1 MYDEEL
7 EKIMLFHI
15 IFNNYVCDLTEK
27 DFVDRKNVI
36 IIKAINKLKK
46 EKQDIN
52 LINIQE
58 KIQRNNSKVLE
69 YLAKLGDY
77 GIGTEADT
85 IYNKIIQLSQKRAIY
100 NLLKENIITV
110 TEKTAEE
117 TYTDLIDKTNKIMQR
132 AEKEETFIEQISK
145 TGEEIEKSYKNR
157 NDYSLYT
164 GISVLDDKILGLHNG
179 ELTIIGARPG
189 VGKTTFALQIAQK
202 IAEKKKKVAIISL
215 EMSDVQLIQKL
226 ISKKTGVNSYKMR
239 SGNLIDDDW
248 NKIAEGLGKLSDLPI
263 RIITKAFNIQ
273 QIEKTIRKLKNK
285 NELDLVVIDYI
296 QLIKNQGNFSSREQQ
311 VADISRTLKL
321 LTLELNIPIIALC
334 QLNRNANKTEP
345 TLADLRESGSLEQDA
360 DNVFF
365 LYQEK
370 EQDTPIV
377 DIVLKIAKQR
387 NGEIGKVYLKFN
399 KPKSEFV
406 GQVRW

>member
-27 DFVDRKNVI
+27 DFVDSRNVI

-58 KIQRNNSKVLE
+58 KIQRNNSKILE
-69 YLAKLGDY
+69 YLVKLGDY

-110 TEKTAEE
+110 TERTPEE

-132 AEKEETFIEQISK
+132 AEKEETFVEQISK

-164 GISVLDDKILGLHNG
+164 GISDLDDKILGLHNG
-179 ELTIIGARPG
+179 ELTIIGARPRSRQNNFCITNST
-189 VGKTTFALQIAQK
+189 KNSR
-202 IAEKKKKVAIISL
+202 EKKESCNIKFRNERCTIN
-215 EMSDVQLIQKL
+215 
-226 ISKKTGVNSYKMR
+226 T
-239 SGNLIDDDW
+239 
-248 NKIAEGLGKLSDLPI
+248 KI
-263 RIITKAFNIQ
+263 NI
-273 QIEKTIRKLKNK
+273 
-285 NELDLVVIDYI
+285 
-296 QLIKNQGNFSSREQQ
+296 
-311 VADISRTLKL
+311 
-321 LTLELNIPIIALC
+321 
-334 QLNRNANKTEP
+334 
-345 TLADLRESGSLEQDA
+345 
-360 DNVFF
+360 
-365 LYQEK
+365 
-370 EQDTPIV
+370 
-377 DIVLKIAKQR
+377 
-387 NGEIGKVYLKFN
+387 
-399 KPKSEFV
+399 
-406 GQVRW
+406 

>member
-15 IFNNYVCDLTEK
+15 IFNDYVCDLTEK
-27 DFVDRKNVI
+27 DFVDSKNVM
-36 IIKAINKLKK
+36 IIKAINKLKQ
-46 EKQDIN
+46 EKQEIN
-52 LINIQE
+52 LINVQE

-110 TEKTAEE
+110 TEKTPEE

-145 TGEEIEKSYKNR
+145 TGEEIEKNYKNK

-164 GISVLDDKILGLHNG
+164 GITDLDDKILGLHNG

-202 IAEKKKKVAIISL
+202 IAERKKKVAIISL

-239 SGNLIDDDW
+239 SGNLVDDDW
-248 NKIAEGLGKLSDLPI
+248 EKIAEGMGELCDLPI
-263 RIITKAFNIQ
+263 RIITTAFNIQ

>member
-110 TEKTAEE
+110 TERTPEE

-132 AEKEETFIEQISK
+132 NEKEETFIEQISK
-145 TGEEIEKSYKNR
+145 TGEEIEKSYKNK

-164 GISVLDDKILGLHNG
+164 GITDLDDKILGLHNG
-179 ELTIIGARPG
+179 ELTIIGARPRSRQNNFCITNST
-189 VGKTTFALQIAQK
+189 KNSRKKEKSCNNKFRDERCTINTK
-202 IAEKKKKVAIISL
+202 I
-215 EMSDVQLIQKL
+215 
-226 ISKKTGVNSYKMR
+226 
-239 SGNLIDDDW
+239 
-248 NKIAEGLGKLSDLPI
+248 
-263 RIITKAFNIQ
+263 NI
-273 QIEKTIRKLKNK
+273 
-285 NELDLVVIDYI
+285 
-296 QLIKNQGNFSSREQQ
+296 
-311 VADISRTLKL
+311 
-321 LTLELNIPIIALC
+321 
-334 QLNRNANKTEP
+334 
-345 TLADLRESGSLEQDA
+345 
-360 DNVFF
+360 
-365 LYQEK
+365 
-370 EQDTPIV
+370 
-377 DIVLKIAKQR
+377 
-387 NGEIGKVYLKFN
+387 
-399 KPKSEFV
+399 
-406 GQVRW
+406 

>member
-15 IFNNYVCDLTEK
+15 IFNDYVCDLTEK
-27 DFVDRKNVI
+27 DFVDSKNVM
-36 IIKAINKLKK
+36 IIKAINKLKQ
-46 EKQDIN
+46 EKQEIN
-52 LINIQE
+52 LINVQE
-58 KIQRNNSKVLE
+58 KIQKNNSKVLE

-110 TEKTAEE
+110 TEKTPEE

-145 TGEEIEKSYKNR
+145 TGEEIEKNYKNR

-164 GISVLDDKILGLHNG
+164 GITDLDDKILGLHNG

-202 IAEKKKKVAIISL
+202 IAERKKKVAIISL

-239 SGNLIDDDW
+239 SGNLVDDDW
-248 NKIAEGLGKLSDLPI
+248 EKIAEGIGELCDLPI
-263 RIITKAFNIQ
+263 RIITTAFNIQ

-334 QLNRNANKTEP
+334 QLNRNANKSEP
-345 TLADLRESGSLEQDA
+345 TLADLRESGSIEQDA
-360 DNVFF
+360 DNVLF

>member
-110 TEKTAEE
+110 TERTPEE

-145 TGEEIEKSYKNR
+145 TGEEIEKNYKNR

-164 GISVLDDKILGLHNG
+164 GISDLDDKILGLHNG
-179 ELTIIGARPG
+179 ELTIIGARPRSRQNNFCI
-189 VGKTTFALQIAQK
+189 T
-202 IAEKKKKVAIISL
+202 
-215 EMSDVQLIQKL
+215 
-226 ISKKTGVNSYKMR
+226 NS
-239 SGNLIDDDW
+239 
-248 NKIAEGLGKLSDLPI
+248 
-263 RIITKAFNIQ
+263 TKN
-273 QIEKTIRKLKNK
+273 
-285 NELDLVVIDYI
+285 
-296 QLIKNQGNFSSREQQ
+296 SREKEK
-311 VADISRTLKL
+311 SRNNKF
-321 LTLELNIPIIALC
+321 
-334 QLNRNANKTEP
+334 RNE
-345 TLADLRESGSLEQDA
+345 
-360 DNVFF
+360 
-365 LYQEK
+365 
-370 EQDTPIV
+370 
-377 DIVLKIAKQR
+377 
-387 NGEIGKVYLKFN
+387 
-399 KPKSEFV
+399 
-406 GQVRW
+406 

>member
-27 DFVDRKNVI
+27 DFVDSKNVI

-110 TEKTAEE
+110 TERTPEE
-117 TYTDLIDKTNKIMQR
+117 TYTDLINKINKIMQR
-132 AEKEETFIEQISK
+132 NEKEETFIEQISK
-145 TGEEIEKSYKNR
+145 TSEEIEKSYKNK

-164 GISVLDDKILGLHNG
+164 GITDLDDKILGLHNG
-179 ELTIIGARPG
+179 ELTIIGARPRSRQNNFCITNST
-189 VGKTTFALQIAQK
+189 KNSR
-202 IAEKKKKVAIISL
+202 KKKESC
-215 EMSDVQLIQKL
+215 
-226 ISKKTGVNSYKMR
+226 N
-239 SGNLIDDDW
+239 
-248 NKIAEGLGKLSDLPI
+248 NKFRNERYTIN
-263 RIITKAFNIQ
+263 TKINI
-273 QIEKTIRKLKNK
+273 
-285 NELDLVVIDYI
+285 
-296 QLIKNQGNFSSREQQ
+296 
-311 VADISRTLKL
+311 
-321 LTLELNIPIIALC
+321 
-334 QLNRNANKTEP
+334 
-345 TLADLRESGSLEQDA
+345 
-360 DNVFF
+360 
-365 LYQEK
+365 
-370 EQDTPIV
+370 
-377 DIVLKIAKQR
+377 
-387 NGEIGKVYLKFN
+387 
-399 KPKSEFV
+399 
-406 GQVRW
+406 

>member
-1 MYDEEL
+1 MIKTMLGNVEANFNGHYVIEGSRLCLNDEEL

-27 DFVDRKNVI
+27 DFVDSKNVI

-58 KIQRNNSKVLE
+58 KIQRNNSKILE
-69 YLAKLGDY
+69 YLVKLGDY

-110 TEKTAEE
+110 TERTPEE

-145 TGEEIEKSYKNR
+145 TGEEIEKNYKNR

-179 ELTIIGARPG
+179 ELTIIGARPRSRQNNFCI
-189 VGKTTFALQIAQK
+189 T
-202 IAEKKKKVAIISL
+202 
-215 EMSDVQLIQKL
+215 
-226 ISKKTGVNSYKMR
+226 NS
-239 SGNLIDDDW
+239 
-248 NKIAEGLGKLSDLPI
+248 
-263 RIITKAFNIQ
+263 TKN
-273 QIEKTIRKLKNK
+273 
-285 NELDLVVIDYI
+285 
-296 QLIKNQGNFSSREQQ
+296 SRE
-311 VADISRTLKL
+311 K
-321 LTLELNIPIIALC
+321 EKGCN
-334 QLNRNANKTEP
+334 NKFRDE
-345 TLADLRESGSLEQDA
+345 
-360 DNVFF
+360 
-365 LYQEK
+365 
-370 EQDTPIV
+370 
-377 DIVLKIAKQR
+377 
-387 NGEIGKVYLKFN
+387 
-399 KPKSEFV
+399 
-406 GQVRW
+406 

>member
-1 MYDEEL
+1 
-7 EKIMLFHI
+7 MLFHI

-27 DFVDRKNVI
+27 DFVDSKNVI

-110 TEKTAEE
+110 TERTPEE

-145 TGEEIEKSYKNR
+145 TGEEIEKNYKNR

-179 ELTIIGARPG
+179 ELTIIGARPRSRQNNFCI
-189 VGKTTFALQIAQK
+189 T
-202 IAEKKKKVAIISL
+202 
-215 EMSDVQLIQKL
+215 
-226 ISKKTGVNSYKMR
+226 NS
-239 SGNLIDDDW
+239 
-248 NKIAEGLGKLSDLPI
+248 
-263 RIITKAFNIQ
+263 TKN
-273 QIEKTIRKLKNK
+273 
-285 NELDLVVIDYI
+285 
-296 QLIKNQGNFSSREQQ
+296 SRE
-311 VADISRTLKL
+311 K
-321 LTLELNIPIIALC
+321 EKGCN
-334 QLNRNANKTEP
+334 NKFRNE
-345 TLADLRESGSLEQDA
+345 
-360 DNVFF
+360 
-365 LYQEK
+365 
-370 EQDTPIV
+370 
-377 DIVLKIAKQR
+377 
-387 NGEIGKVYLKFN
+387 
-399 KPKSEFV
+399 
-406 GQVRW
+406 

>member
-27 DFVDRKNVI
+27 DFVDSRNVI

-58 KIQRNNSKVLE
+58 KIQRNNSKILE
-69 YLAKLGDY
+69 YLVKLGDY

-110 TEKTAEE
+110 TERTPEE

-132 AEKEETFIEQISK
+132 AEKEETFVEQISK

-179 ELTIIGARPG
+179 ELTIIGARPRSRQNNFCITNST
-189 VGKTTFALQIAQK
+189 KNSR
-202 IAEKKKKVAIISL
+202 EKKESCNIKFRNERCTIN
-215 EMSDVQLIQKL
+215 
-226 ISKKTGVNSYKMR
+226 T
-239 SGNLIDDDW
+239 
-248 NKIAEGLGKLSDLPI
+248 KI
-263 RIITKAFNIQ
+263 NI
-273 QIEKTIRKLKNK
+273 
-285 NELDLVVIDYI
+285 
-296 QLIKNQGNFSSREQQ
+296 
-311 VADISRTLKL
+311 
-321 LTLELNIPIIALC
+321 
-334 QLNRNANKTEP
+334 
-345 TLADLRESGSLEQDA
+345 
-360 DNVFF
+360 
-365 LYQEK
+365 
-370 EQDTPIV
+370 
-377 DIVLKIAKQR
+377 
-387 NGEIGKVYLKFN
+387 
-399 KPKSEFV
+399 
-406 GQVRW
+406 

>member
-27 DFVDRKNVI
+27 DFVDSKNVI

-110 TEKTAEE
+110 TERTPEE

-145 TGEEIEKSYKNR
+145 TGEEIEKNYKNR

-164 GISVLDDKILGLHNG
+164 GISDLDDKILGLHNG
-179 ELTIIGARPG
+179 ELTIIGARPRSRQNNFCITNST
-189 VGKTTFALQIAQK
+189 KNSR
-202 IAEKKKKVAIISL
+202 KKKESC
-215 EMSDVQLIQKL
+215 
-226 ISKKTGVNSYKMR
+226 N
-239 SGNLIDDDW
+239 
-248 NKIAEGLGKLSDLPI
+248 NKFRNERYTIN
-263 RIITKAFNIQ
+263 TKINI
-273 QIEKTIRKLKNK
+273 
-285 NELDLVVIDYI
+285 
-296 QLIKNQGNFSSREQQ
+296 
-311 VADISRTLKL
+311 
-321 LTLELNIPIIALC
+321 
-334 QLNRNANKTEP
+334 
-345 TLADLRESGSLEQDA
+345 
-360 DNVFF
+360 
-365 LYQEK
+365 
-370 EQDTPIV
+370 
-377 DIVLKIAKQR
+377 
-387 NGEIGKVYLKFN
+387 
-399 KPKSEFV
+399 
-406 GQVRW
+406 

>member
-15 IFNNYVCDLTEK
+15 IYNDYVCDLTEK
-27 DFVDRKNVI
+27 DFVDSKNVI

-58 KIQRNNSKVLE
+58 KIQRNNSKILE

-110 TEKTAEE
+110 TERTPEE

-145 TGEEIEKSYKNR
+145 TGEEIEKNYKNR

-179 ELTIIGARPG
+179 ELTIIGARPRSRQNNFCI
-189 VGKTTFALQIAQK
+189 T
-202 IAEKKKKVAIISL
+202 
-215 EMSDVQLIQKL
+215 
-226 ISKKTGVNSYKMR
+226 NS
-239 SGNLIDDDW
+239 
-248 NKIAEGLGKLSDLPI
+248 
-263 RIITKAFNIQ
+263 TKN
-273 QIEKTIRKLKNK
+273 
-285 NELDLVVIDYI
+285 
-296 QLIKNQGNFSSREQQ
+296 SRE
-311 VADISRTLKL
+311 K
-321 LTLELNIPIIALC
+321 EKGCN
-334 QLNRNANKTEP
+334 NKFRDE
-345 TLADLRESGSLEQDA
+345 
-360 DNVFF
+360 
-365 LYQEK
+365 
-370 EQDTPIV
+370 
-377 DIVLKIAKQR
+377 
-387 NGEIGKVYLKFN
+387 
-399 KPKSEFV
+399 
-406 GQVRW
+406 

>member
-27 DFVDRKNVI
+27 DFVDSKNVI
-36 IIKAINKLKK
+36 IIKAINKLKQ

-110 TEKTAEE
+110 TERTPEE

-145 TGEEIEKSYKNR
+145 TGEEIEKNYKNR

-179 ELTIIGARPG
+179 ELTIIGARPRSRQNNFCITNST
-189 VGKTTFALQIAQK
+189 KNSRK
-202 IAEKKKKVAIISL
+202 KEKSC
-215 EMSDVQLIQKL
+215 
-226 ISKKTGVNSYKMR
+226 N
-239 SGNLIDDDW
+239 
-248 NKIAEGLGKLSDLPI
+248 NKFRDE
-263 RIITKAFNIQ
+263 
-273 QIEKTIRKLKNK
+273 
-285 NELDLVVIDYI
+285 
-296 QLIKNQGNFSSREQQ
+296 
-311 VADISRTLKL
+311 
-321 LTLELNIPIIALC
+321 
-334 QLNRNANKTEP
+334 
-345 TLADLRESGSLEQDA
+345 
-360 DNVFF
+360 
-365 LYQEK
+365 
-370 EQDTPIV
+370 
-377 DIVLKIAKQR
+377 
-387 NGEIGKVYLKFN
+387 
-399 KPKSEFV
+399 
-406 GQVRW
+406 

>member
-27 DFVDRKNVI
+27 DFVDSKNVM
-36 IIKAINKLKK
+36 IIKAINKIKK

-110 TEKTAEE
+110 TERTPEE

-145 TGEEIEKSYKNR
+145 TGEEIEKNYKNR

-179 ELTIIGARPG
+179 ELTIIGARPRSRQNNFCI
-189 VGKTTFALQIAQK
+189 T
-202 IAEKKKKVAIISL
+202 
-215 EMSDVQLIQKL
+215 
-226 ISKKTGVNSYKMR
+226 NS
-239 SGNLIDDDW
+239 
-248 NKIAEGLGKLSDLPI
+248 
-263 RIITKAFNIQ
+263 TKN
-273 QIEKTIRKLKNK
+273 
-285 NELDLVVIDYI
+285 
-296 QLIKNQGNFSSREQQ
+296 SRE
-311 VADISRTLKL
+311 K
-321 LTLELNIPIIALC
+321 EKGCN
-334 QLNRNANKTEP
+334 NKFRNE
-345 TLADLRESGSLEQDA
+345 
-360 DNVFF
+360 
-365 LYQEK
+365 
-370 EQDTPIV
+370 
-377 DIVLKIAKQR
+377 
-387 NGEIGKVYLKFN
+387 
-399 KPKSEFV
+399 
-406 GQVRW
+406 

>member
-15 IFNNYVCDLTEK
+15 IYNNYVCDLTEK
-27 DFVDRKNVI
+27 DFVDSKNVI

-110 TEKTAEE
+110 TERTPEE

-145 TGEEIEKSYKNR
+145 TGEEIEKNYKNR

-164 GISVLDDKILGLHNG
+164 GISDLDDKILGLHNG
-179 ELTIIGARPG
+179 ELTIIGARPRSRQNNFCI
-189 VGKTTFALQIAQK
+189 T
-202 IAEKKKKVAIISL
+202 
-215 EMSDVQLIQKL
+215 
-226 ISKKTGVNSYKMR
+226 NS
-239 SGNLIDDDW
+239 
-248 NKIAEGLGKLSDLPI
+248 
-263 RIITKAFNIQ
+263 TKN
-273 QIEKTIRKLKNK
+273 
-285 NELDLVVIDYI
+285 
-296 QLIKNQGNFSSREQQ
+296 SREKEK
-311 VADISRTLKL
+311 SRNNKF
-321 LTLELNIPIIALC
+321 
-334 QLNRNANKTEP
+334 RNE
-345 TLADLRESGSLEQDA
+345 
-360 DNVFF
+360 
-365 LYQEK
+365 
-370 EQDTPIV
+370 
-377 DIVLKIAKQR
+377 
-387 NGEIGKVYLKFN
+387 
-399 KPKSEFV
+399 
-406 GQVRW
+406 

>member
-27 DFVDRKNVI
+27 DFVDSKNVI

-58 KIQRNNSKVLE
+58 KIQRNNSKILE
-69 YLAKLGDY
+69 YLVKLGDY

-85 IYNKIIQLSQKRAIY
+85 IYNKIVQLSQKRAIY

-110 TEKTAEE
+110 TERTPEE

-145 TGEEIEKSYKNR
+145 TGEEIEKNYKNR

-179 ELTIIGARPG
+179 ELTIIGARPRSRQNNFCI
-189 VGKTTFALQIAQK
+189 T
-202 IAEKKKKVAIISL
+202 
-215 EMSDVQLIQKL
+215 
-226 ISKKTGVNSYKMR
+226 NS
-239 SGNLIDDDW
+239 
-248 NKIAEGLGKLSDLPI
+248 
-263 RIITKAFNIQ
+263 TKN
-273 QIEKTIRKLKNK
+273 
-285 NELDLVVIDYI
+285 
-296 QLIKNQGNFSSREQQ
+296 SRE
-311 VADISRTLKL
+311 K
-321 LTLELNIPIIALC
+321 EKGCN
-334 QLNRNANKTEP
+334 NKFRDE
-345 TLADLRESGSLEQDA
+345 
-360 DNVFF
+360 
-365 LYQEK
+365 
-370 EQDTPIV
+370 
-377 DIVLKIAKQR
+377 
-387 NGEIGKVYLKFN
+387 
-399 KPKSEFV
+399 
-406 GQVRW
+406 

>member
-27 DFVDRKNVI
+27 DFVDSKNVI

-58 KIQRNNSKVLE
+58 KIQRNNSKILE

-110 TEKTAEE
+110 TERTPEE

-145 TGEEIEKSYKNR
+145 TGEEIEKNYKNR

-179 ELTIIGARPG
+179 ELTIIGARPRSRQNNFCITNSTKNSRKKEKSCNNKFRNERYTINT
-189 VGKTTFALQIAQK
+189 KTNI
-202 IAEKKKKVAIISL
+202 KK
-215 EMSDVQLIQKL
+215 D
-226 ISKKTGVNSYKMR
+226 R
-239 SGNLIDDDW
+239 
-248 NKIAEGLGKLSDLPI
+248 
-263 RIITKAFNIQ
+263 
-273 QIEKTIRKLKNK
+273 
-285 NELDLVVIDYI
+285 
-296 QLIKNQGNFSSREQQ
+296 
-311 VADISRTLKL
+311 
-321 LTLELNIPIIALC
+321 C
-334 QLNRNANKTEP
+334 
-345 TLADLRESGSLEQDA
+345 
-360 DNVFF
+360 
-365 LYQEK
+365 
-370 EQDTPIV
+370 
-377 DIVLKIAKQR
+377 
-387 NGEIGKVYLKFN
+387 
-399 KPKSEFV
+399 
-406 GQVRW
+406 

>member
-27 DFVDRKNVI
+27 DFVDSKNVI

-110 TEKTAEE
+110 TERTPEE

-132 AEKEETFIEQISK
+132 NEKEETFIEQISK
-145 TGEEIEKSYKNR
+145 TGEEIEKNYKNR

-179 ELTIIGARPG
+179 ELTIIGARPRSRQNNFCITNST
-189 VGKTTFALQIAQK
+189 KNSRK
-202 IAEKKKKVAIISL
+202 KEKSC
-215 EMSDVQLIQKL
+215 
-226 ISKKTGVNSYKMR
+226 N
-239 SGNLIDDDW
+239 
-248 NKIAEGLGKLSDLPI
+248 NKFRDE
-263 RIITKAFNIQ
+263 
-273 QIEKTIRKLKNK
+273 
-285 NELDLVVIDYI
+285 
-296 QLIKNQGNFSSREQQ
+296 
-311 VADISRTLKL
+311 
-321 LTLELNIPIIALC
+321 
-334 QLNRNANKTEP
+334 
-345 TLADLRESGSLEQDA
+345 
-360 DNVFF
+360 
-365 LYQEK
+365 
-370 EQDTPIV
+370 
-377 DIVLKIAKQR
+377 
-387 NGEIGKVYLKFN
+387 
-399 KPKSEFV
+399 
-406 GQVRW
+406 

>member
-27 DFVDRKNVI
+27 DFVDSKNVI

-110 TEKTAEE
+110 TERTPEE

-145 TGEEIEKSYKNR
+145 TGEEIEKNYKNR

-164 GISVLDDKILGLHNG
+164 GISDLDDKILGLHNG
-179 ELTIIGARPG
+179 ELTIIGARPRSRQNNFCI
-189 VGKTTFALQIAQK
+189 T
-202 IAEKKKKVAIISL
+202 
-215 EMSDVQLIQKL
+215 
-226 ISKKTGVNSYKMR
+226 NS
-239 SGNLIDDDW
+239 
-248 NKIAEGLGKLSDLPI
+248 
-263 RIITKAFNIQ
+263 TKN
-273 QIEKTIRKLKNK
+273 
-285 NELDLVVIDYI
+285 
-296 QLIKNQGNFSSREQQ
+296 SRE
-311 VADISRTLKL
+311 K
-321 LTLELNIPIIALC
+321 EKGCN
-334 QLNRNANKTEP
+334 NKFRDE
-345 TLADLRESGSLEQDA
+345 
-360 DNVFF
+360 
-365 LYQEK
+365 
-370 EQDTPIV
+370 
-377 DIVLKIAKQR
+377 
-387 NGEIGKVYLKFN
+387 
-399 KPKSEFV
+399 
-406 GQVRW
+406 

>member
-27 DFVDRKNVI
+27 DFVDSKNVI

-110 TEKTAEE
+110 TERTPEE

-145 TGEEIEKSYKNR
+145 TGEEIEKNYKNR

-179 ELTIIGARPG
+179 ELTIIGARPRSRQNNFCITNSTKNSRKKEKSCNNKFRNERYTINT
-189 VGKTTFALQIAQK
+189 KTNI
-202 IAEKKKKVAIISL
+202 KK
-215 EMSDVQLIQKL
+215 D
-226 ISKKTGVNSYKMR
+226 R
-239 SGNLIDDDW
+239 
-248 NKIAEGLGKLSDLPI
+248 
-263 RIITKAFNIQ
+263 
-273 QIEKTIRKLKNK
+273 
-285 NELDLVVIDYI
+285 
-296 QLIKNQGNFSSREQQ
+296 
-311 VADISRTLKL
+311 
-321 LTLELNIPIIALC
+321 C
-334 QLNRNANKTEP
+334 
-345 TLADLRESGSLEQDA
+345 
-360 DNVFF
+360 
-365 LYQEK
+365 
-370 EQDTPIV
+370 
-377 DIVLKIAKQR
+377 
-387 NGEIGKVYLKFN
+387 
-399 KPKSEFV
+399 
-406 GQVRW
+406 

>member
-27 DFVDRKNVI
+27 DFVDSKNVI

-58 KIQRNNSKVLE
+58 KIQRNNNKILE
-69 YLAKLGDY
+69 YLVKLGDY

-110 TEKTAEE
+110 TERTPEE

-145 TGEEIEKSYKNR
+145 TGEEIEKNYKNR

-179 ELTIIGARPG
+179 ELTIIGARPRSRQNNFCI
-189 VGKTTFALQIAQK
+189 T
-202 IAEKKKKVAIISL
+202 
-215 EMSDVQLIQKL
+215 
-226 ISKKTGVNSYKMR
+226 NS
-239 SGNLIDDDW
+239 
-248 NKIAEGLGKLSDLPI
+248 
-263 RIITKAFNIQ
+263 TKN
-273 QIEKTIRKLKNK
+273 
-285 NELDLVVIDYI
+285 
-296 QLIKNQGNFSSREQQ
+296 SRE
-311 VADISRTLKL
+311 K
-321 LTLELNIPIIALC
+321 EKGCN
-334 QLNRNANKTEP
+334 NKFRDE
-345 TLADLRESGSLEQDA
+345 
-360 DNVFF
+360 
-365 LYQEK
+365 
-370 EQDTPIV
+370 
-377 DIVLKIAKQR
+377 
-387 NGEIGKVYLKFN
+387 
-399 KPKSEFV
+399 
-406 GQVRW
+406 

>member
-27 DFVDRKNVI
+27 DFADSKNVI

-58 KIQRNNSKVLE
+58 KIQRNNSKILE

-110 TEKTAEE
+110 TERTPEE

-145 TGEEIEKSYKNR
+145 TGEEIEKNYKNR

-179 ELTIIGARPG
+179 ELTIIGARPRSRQNNFCITNST
-189 VGKTTFALQIAQK
+189 KNSRK
-202 IAEKKKKVAIISL
+202 KEKSC
-215 EMSDVQLIQKL
+215 
-226 ISKKTGVNSYKMR
+226 N
-239 SGNLIDDDW
+239 
-248 NKIAEGLGKLSDLPI
+248 NKFRDE
-263 RIITKAFNIQ
+263 
-273 QIEKTIRKLKNK
+273 
-285 NELDLVVIDYI
+285 
-296 QLIKNQGNFSSREQQ
+296 
-311 VADISRTLKL
+311 
-321 LTLELNIPIIALC
+321 
-334 QLNRNANKTEP
+334 
-345 TLADLRESGSLEQDA
+345 
-360 DNVFF
+360 
-365 LYQEK
+365 
-370 EQDTPIV
+370 
-377 DIVLKIAKQR
+377 
-387 NGEIGKVYLKFN
+387 
-399 KPKSEFV
+399 
-406 GQVRW
+406 

>member
-15 IFNNYVCDLTEK
+15 IYNDYVCDLTEK
-27 DFVDRKNVI
+27 DFVDSKNVI

-58 KIQRNNSKVLE
+58 KIQRNNSKILE

-110 TEKTAEE
+110 TERTPEE

-145 TGEEIEKSYKNR
+145 TGEEIEKNYKNR

-179 ELTIIGARPG
+179 ELTIIGARPRSRQNNFCITNST
-189 VGKTTFALQIAQK
+189 KNSRK
-202 IAEKKKKVAIISL
+202 KEK
-215 EMSDVQLIQKL
+215 
-226 ISKKTGVNSYKMR
+226 GCN
-239 SGNLIDDDW
+239 
-248 NKIAEGLGKLSDLPI
+248 NKFRDE
-263 RIITKAFNIQ
+263 
-273 QIEKTIRKLKNK
+273 
-285 NELDLVVIDYI
+285 
-296 QLIKNQGNFSSREQQ
+296 
-311 VADISRTLKL
+311 
-321 LTLELNIPIIALC
+321 
-334 QLNRNANKTEP
+334 
-345 TLADLRESGSLEQDA
+345 
-360 DNVFF
+360 
-365 LYQEK
+365 
-370 EQDTPIV
+370 
-377 DIVLKIAKQR
+377 
-387 NGEIGKVYLKFN
+387 
-399 KPKSEFV
+399 
-406 GQVRW
+406 

>member
-110 TEKTAEE
+110 TERTPEE

-145 TGEEIEKSYKNR
+145 TGEEIEKNYKNR
-157 NDYSLYT
+157 DDYSLYT
-164 GISVLDDKILGLHNG
+164 GITDLDDKILGLHNG
-179 ELTIIGARPG
+179 ELTIIGARPRSRQNNFCITNST
-189 VGKTTFALQIAQK
+189 KNSR
-202 IAEKKKKVAIISL
+202 KKKESC
-215 EMSDVQLIQKL
+215 
-226 ISKKTGVNSYKMR
+226 N
-239 SGNLIDDDW
+239 
-248 NKIAEGLGKLSDLPI
+248 NKFRNERYTIN
-263 RIITKAFNIQ
+263 TKINI
-273 QIEKTIRKLKNK
+273 
-285 NELDLVVIDYI
+285 
-296 QLIKNQGNFSSREQQ
+296 
-311 VADISRTLKL
+311 
-321 LTLELNIPIIALC
+321 
-334 QLNRNANKTEP
+334 
-345 TLADLRESGSLEQDA
+345 
-360 DNVFF
+360 
-365 LYQEK
+365 
-370 EQDTPIV
+370 
-377 DIVLKIAKQR
+377 
-387 NGEIGKVYLKFN
+387 
-399 KPKSEFV
+399 
-406 GQVRW
+406 